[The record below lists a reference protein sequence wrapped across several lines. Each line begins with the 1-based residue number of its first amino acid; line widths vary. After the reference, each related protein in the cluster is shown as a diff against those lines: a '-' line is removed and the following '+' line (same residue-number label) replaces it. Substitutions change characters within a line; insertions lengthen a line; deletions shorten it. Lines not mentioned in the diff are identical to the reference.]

1 MYDMYFPKDCR
12 KCVHMT
18 YKEGE
23 AFCKVYNIFI
33 KAHGG
38 FFIAQTCEN
47 YREREVSLKR
57 FLYNE

>member
-1 MYDMYFPKDCR
+1 
-12 KCVHMT
+12 MT

-57 FLYNE
+57 FLHNE